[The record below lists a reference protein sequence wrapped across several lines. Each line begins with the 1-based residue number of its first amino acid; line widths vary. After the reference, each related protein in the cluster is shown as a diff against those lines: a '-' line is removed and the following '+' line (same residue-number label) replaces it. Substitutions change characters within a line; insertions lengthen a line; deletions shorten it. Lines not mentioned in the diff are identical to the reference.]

1 LVGWWFRTEQTLRF
15 QSRTLSHL
23 TLTCLTPTRPH
34 PHPQVV
40 LRGARDLPVWGLPWQ
55 SNPAARL
62 TLGGQAVVSRRDAE
76 TSQPSRHRAPQW
88 NQEFQFLVEDPD
100 AQVRR
105 LWCCCVRIP
114 RVDIIAII

>member
-1 LVGWWFRTEQTLRF
+1 MLA
-15 QSRTLSHL
+15 SPAS
-23 TLTCLTPTRPH
+23 PH
-34 PHPQVV
+34 PIRSAPTAPPTPPQVV

-105 LWCCCVRIP
+105 LRVVAAERPFRIRCCS
-114 RVDIIAII
+114 